1 LMLARHDGKRVLKS
15 LGRVNLSTDKAIT
28 PPWTKR
34 SDEQKSENRYAK
46 KKLRS
51 GNGRTPKSGAERRTT
66 VQTLG
71 ATLS

>member
-1 LMLARHDGKRVLKS
+1 MIGHVHLL
-15 LGRVNLSTDKAIT
+15 DKAIM

-34 SDEQKSENRYAK
+34 SDEQKSGNRYAK

-51 GNGRTPKSGAERRTT
+51 GNGRTLKSGAERRTT

-71 ATLS
+71 AILP